1 MRSWVTSLESG
12 LTYLTQRF
20 TILSQTRD
28 EERATL
34 EASHAEVSSRVD
46 DLAMR
51 LLQTRSYIHSTL
63 SLEYRSADERSKPQL
78 VFHRIQAEVAKKE
91 EAFRVAIAKV
101 STLQVLLDTER

>member
-34 EASHAEVSSRVD
+34 EASHAEVSSRAD

-78 VFHRIQAEVAKKE
+78 VFHRILAEVAKKE